1 MSFCPKN
8 RLLFC
13 CEFLQLL
20 FQAANV
26 PHPFLATGNGRA
38 HKSLKHTNRDLE
50 AVLASGSMTKCE
62 PTWYDHHVKFWD
74 VFGPN
79 QNRDWQK
86 WNTPKLSF
94 LSTEL
99 QWWSNCRCS
108 PHPNV
113 ASVHRAHTSMPFQLP
128 QIQRRASQPPTLCPG
143 TWFECAATLA
153 LPTTRGSYKPD
164 VGFPNLDVSLWE

>member
-26 PHPFLATGNGRA
+26 PHPFLATGSGRA
-38 HKSLKHTNRDLE
+38 HKSLKHTNHDLE

-62 PTWYDHHVKFWD
+62 PTWYHHHVKFWD

-79 QNRDWQK
+79 QNRNRQK
-86 WNTPKLSF
+86 WKPPSSPF
-94 LSTEL
+94 LSTQDLDLFFGTEL

-113 ASVHRAHTSMPFQLP
+113 ASVHRAHTSGPLTVSTADSTESFP
-128 QIQRRASQPPTLCPG
+128 KPNASPRYMIRMCRDSGAPNH
-143 TWFECAATLA
+143 
-153 LPTTRGSYKPD
+153 S
-164 VGFPNLDVSLWE
+164 GFL